1 MADDL
6 RDILATARAALHDVP
21 DEVWQ
26 RFEAAIRGTH
36 GGRRIY
42 IPAPSRK
49 QTRLQAIADAGA
61 TADAADLSR
70 KLGISVRHVMRL
82 KKLVE

>member
-6 RDILATARAALHDVP
+6 RDIIATARAALRDVP
-21 DEVWQ
+21 DEVWN
-26 RFEAAIRGTH
+26 RFEAAIRGAH

-42 IPAPSRK
+42 IHATSRK

-61 TADAADLSR
+61 EADASALSQ
-70 KLGISVRHVMRL
+70 KLGISIRHVNRL